1 MKKYYCDVCS
11 DEFTRRWNL
20 GRHRQT
26 THGSKPTAGQ
36 SSQLGNLSTN
46 DLGTN
51 HFDKTSK
58 VPGSTLDKL
67 YDDFIRRWNFGRHRQ
82 TTHGSNPIS
91 TQSSQLG
98 NLSTDAL
105 GASYFSKTS
114 NVPEVFDVFWKM
126 NTLEELGEINA
137 NLSTIVSILKDMQ
150 SAKK

>member
-26 THGSKPTAGQ
+26 THGSKPT
-36 SSQLGNLSTN
+36 S
-46 DLGTN
+46 D
-51 HFDKTSK
+51 
-58 VPGSTLDKL
+58 
-67 YDDFIRRWNFGRHRQ
+67 
-82 TTHGSNPIS
+82 
-91 TQSSQLG
+91 QSSQLG

-105 GASYFSKTS
+105 GASDFSKTS
-114 NVPEVFDVFWKM
+114 NIPEVFDVFCKM

-150 SAKK
+150 NAKK